1 MSTAPGRLVFKAGE
15 GSAHR
20 PRNKKTGGTRKTNS
34 ETEDKLET
42 PAANNSSGEI
52 SAFITRGVRQ
62 ARGATGSEAARRRHA
77 PTDEKGKA
85 ACWERSQRNAEKR
98 GGRTPPRSNGT
109 QQTATQRSSV
119 FEPNGTHASKNGAR
133 PRSRRAR
140 GSAEDKAREFPRA
153 PAHREGRRNGTT
165 DCLATCAGEPF
176 CETRSKRQLLL
187 STELGPPSRRARANL
202 ANTKR
207 AVFANKCHFQVRQKA
222 PGTDNKRG
230 FGCSC
235 ALCGAQ
241 RGF

>member
-52 SAFITRGVRQ
+52 SFITHGPRE
-62 ARGATGSEAARRRHA
+62 ARGATGSETARRRHA
-77 PTDEKGKA
+77 LGDEKGKA
-85 ACWERSQRNAEKR
+85 ACSERSQRNAEKR

-109 QQTATQRSSV
+109 QQTATQRPSV
-119 FEPNGTHASKNGAR
+119 FGQMGRTPPKMGRGPGAEGRAGTPEARGRAPESAGAPRRATKWDHRLPGHMRWRTVLRNTKQAPAFIEHRTWPPIAARASKLGQHKTGGLRQQMSLSGA
-133 PRSRRAR
+133 SE
-140 GSAEDKAREFPRA
+140 S
-153 PAHREGRRNGTT
+153 
-165 DCLATCAGEPF
+165 
-176 CETRSKRQLLL
+176 
-187 STELGPPSRRARANL
+187 
-202 ANTKR
+202 
-207 AVFANKCHFQVRQKA
+207 

-230 FGCSC
+230 FVCSC